1 MAKSLLILML
11 VATQLLAGSG
21 GSLYLCISGDGS
33 YCCLDSGPGSCTCCH
48 EQDDDPQACASDC
61 HEVTC
66 SCHDRHETPAEP
78 TVEIAK
84 EGCGCIHIPLIVSA
98 EQPTRV
104 VRTATTTDAE
114 RLTQLIASPPSL
126 DIGRAISVASPSA
139 SWGGPPAVPQFAL
152 IALTVVSTIVI
163 RC

>member
-33 YCCLDSGPGSCTCCH
+33 CCCLDSGPGSCTCCH
-48 EQDDDPQACASDC
+48 EPDDDPQACASDC
-61 HEVTC
+61 DEVAC
-66 SCHDRHETPAEP
+66 RCHDGRETPAAP
-78 TVEIAK
+78 TVEIANDD
-84 EGCGCIHIPLIVSA
+84 CGCIHIPLIVSA

-126 DIGRAISVASPSA
+126 DIGHTISVASPPA
-139 SWGGPPAVPQFAL
+139 SWGRPPAVPQFAL
-152 IALTVVSTIVI
+152 TVISTVVI

>member
-33 YCCLDSGPGSCTCCH
+33 FCCLDSGPGSCTCCH
-48 EQDDDPQACASDC
+48 EQDDDPPACASDC
-61 HEVTC
+61 DEVTC
-66 SCHDRHETPAEP
+66 RCHDRRETPADP
-78 TVEIAK
+78 TVEIAN

-98 EQPTRV
+98 AQPTRV
-104 VRTATTTDAE
+104 VRARTPTDAE
-114 RLTQLIASPPSL
+114 RLRQLMASLPSIDVAHTAIVASPP
-126 DIGRAISVASPSA
+126 A

-152 IALTVVSTIVI
+152 TVVSTAVI